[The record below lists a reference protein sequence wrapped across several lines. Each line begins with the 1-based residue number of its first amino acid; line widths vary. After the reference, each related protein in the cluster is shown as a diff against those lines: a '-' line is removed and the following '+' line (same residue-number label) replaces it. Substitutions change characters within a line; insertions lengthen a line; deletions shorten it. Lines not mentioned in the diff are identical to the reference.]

1 MVGTLQISGFRLSQY
16 FNLLNIFF
24 DLSNQMNGLSR
35 IFNIGYIESDRFIS
49 VNFRFLLIVS
59 YFHLEKILL
68 AVYTIP

>member
-1 MVGTLQISGFRLSQY
+1 
-16 FNLLNIFF
+16 
-24 DLSNQMNGLSR
+24 MNGLAR
-35 IFNIGYIESDRFIS
+35 IFNINYTESDRFIC